1 MNDSRT
7 QVAQSVRLPVVSTIR
22 YGGQFQSE
30 QRATRVLV
38 LYSLFAP
45 VVIASLMLIVVLISG
60 GVLLVGLLIGFIT
73 CSAWSLAMASD
84 WWTISIGVI
93 KAVSYRWS

>member
-60 GVLLVGLLIGFIT
+60 GVLLVGLLSALIT
-73 CSAWSLAMASD
+73 STLF
-84 WWTISIGVI
+84 TLVVI
-93 KAVSYRWS
+93 PA